1 MKYLFFCIAALSI
14 AITGCKSDKQKAIE
28 LNNKLASI
36 NDSLYKRGVNLG
48 VVIRTSSSTHDF
60 SKIAQF
66 GGEMETFIDA
76 KIVEVNKL
84 ENVAGSDKYKDAVA
98 EFLNFEKKLMRDA
111 LLPFAKLD
119 KESSRQQINDAMQ
132 HLVNVAKDEEKYLM
146 GVRATQREF
155 AAKNKITLI
164 NKTNR
169 Y

>member
-1 MKYLFFCIAALSI
+1 MKYLFFCIAVLSI

-60 SKIAQF
+60 SKIAQY
-66 GGEMETFIDA
+66 GSEMETFIDA

-98 EFLNFEKKLMRDA
+98 EFLNLEESILSMREY
-111 LLPFAKLD
+111 LQWHL
-119 KESSRQQINDAMQ
+119 Q
-132 HLVNVAKDEEKYLM
+132 HLHLLHYPFQ
-146 GVRATQREF
+146 GY
-155 AAKNKITLI
+155 KNFTFM
-164 NKTNR
+164 R
-169 Y
+169 H